1 MIYAFMIVGVI
12 SDTHGLVRA
21 EAIEALGGVDHILH
35 AGDIGAPEVLAALA
49 RIAPV
54 TAIRGNVDIEPWARG
69 LLETEILELGGATI
83 YMLHDLGRLD
93 VKPEAAGIHV
103 VVHGHS
109 HQPKMEERN
118 GVLYFNPGSAGP
130 RRFKLPVSVGTLRVE
145 KGKIKGELR
154 ELKIRA

>member
-1 MIYAFMIVGVI
+1 MIVGVI
-12 SDTHGLVRA
+12 SDTHGLLRA

-35 AGDIGAPEVLAALA
+35 AGDIGAPELLAALA

-69 LLETEILELGGATI
+69 LPETEVVELGGATI
-83 YMLHDLGRLD
+83 YVLHDLGRIDLQ
-93 VKPEAAGIHV
+93 PEATGIQAV
-103 VVHGHS
+103 VYGHS

-130 RRFKLPVSVGTLRVE
+130 RRLKLPVSVGRLRVE
-145 KGKIKGELR
+145 RGKIKGELR
-154 ELKIRA
+154 ELRIRA